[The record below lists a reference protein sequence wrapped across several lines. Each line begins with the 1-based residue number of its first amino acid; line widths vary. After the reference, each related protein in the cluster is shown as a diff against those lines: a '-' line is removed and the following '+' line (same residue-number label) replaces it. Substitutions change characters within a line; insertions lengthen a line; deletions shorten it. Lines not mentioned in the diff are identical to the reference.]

1 MPAIHPPLNAVAL
14 LRGKQLAE
22 LARIPLDNRRVA
34 AWLILLR
41 DDDTCLWR
49 ERDLP
54 CTACRGRWP
63 CIDSNA
69 RSSGLIGRCQNCHYA
84 NLPCTRDGADEA
96 TGPGDAQA
104 YGHNSIHRVASMR
117 SVSAPVA
124 YFSARA
130 GFATIAESEELV
142 SSESSSTRR
151 RVDTLP
157 AKPAFTP
164 PLSPPAPLTS
174 RPLRSAPPTLQ
185 RAATR
190 PRIDAAAGGGPSTPS
205 LHANGGFVPRPVL
218 MRLGARA
225 VSTPVPARPPLHDS
239 APYDFAKVRSILR
252 KVKHR
257 YDVLFCQGNPGMS
270 LRLTPLSKHVKV
282 LSPGHPGGSWAVL
295 VFTAELGVIY
305 HSELSKAAR
314 ERALTIN
321 GPGFWYDISYAEL
334 FGEDGGVHAATIALW
349 FLNKNRLRYPTH
361 FVIDVTKARKEHALI
376 LQDKRPEWEAMRT
389 TAPTTAFERR
399 PV

>member
-49 ERDLP
+49 EREFP
-54 CTACRGRWP
+54 CTACRERWP

-69 RSSGLIGRCQNCHYA
+69 RSSGLNGRCQNCHY
-84 NLPCTRDGADEA
+84 NSLPCTRDGADEA
-96 TGPGDAQA
+96 TEPEDGQA
-104 YGHNSIHRVASMR
+104 YGHNSIHRVRFQAPASMR
-117 SVSAPVA
+117 SVSAPVTC
-124 YFSARA
+124 FSARA
-130 GFATIAESEELV
+130 DFSTIAESDELE
-142 SSESSSTRR
+142 SGESSSTRR
-151 RVDTLP
+151 RVNTLP

-164 PLSPPAPLTS
+164 PFSPPAPSTLRS
-174 RPLRSAPPTLQ
+174 LRSAPPTLQ

-190 PRIDAAAGGGPSTPS
+190 PRIDASSCGGPSSPS
-205 LHANGGFVPRPVL
+205 RYRPPHANGGFVTRPVL

-225 VSTPVPARPPLHDS
+225 VSMPVPARPPLHDS

-257 YDVLFCQGNPGMS
+257 YDVLFCQGNPQMS

-282 LSPGHPGGSWAVL
+282 LSPRQPGGIVGCPCVQS
-295 VFTAELGVIY
+295 
-305 HSELSKAAR
+305 
-314 ERALTIN
+314 RAGCHL
-321 GPGFWYDISYAEL
+321 P
-334 FGEDGGVHAATIALW
+334 
-349 FLNKNRLRYPTH
+349 R
-361 FVIDVTKARKEHALI
+361 
-376 LQDKRPEWEAMRT
+376 RT
-389 TAPTTAFERR
+389 E
-399 PV
+399 